1 MTYTGS
7 KHNIISNTN
16 INDNTKL
23 TGQSRYEFHGL
34 AGKGTFGV
42 VYTGKDK
49 QTGQKIAIKKVFQ
62 DKKYKNR

>member
-7 KHNIISNTN
+7 KHNIVSNTN

-23 TGQSRYEFHGL
+23 TGESRYEFHGL

-49 QTGQKIAIKKVFQ
+49 QTG
-62 DKKYKNR
+62 